1 MDEREVVARWVQHWK
16 EAGPELD
23 AIRREEI
30 RSADKSEVL
39 AQLESA
45 FNHAVRTMPMRET
58 SGMVEMQRLFA
69 KVKR

>member
-1 MDEREVVARWVQHWK
+1 MDERDAIVRWVQRWK
-16 EAGPELD
+16 EAAPELD

-30 RSADKSEVL
+30 QSADNLQVL

>member
-1 MDEREVVARWVQHWK
+1 MQHWK
-16 EAGPELD
+16 DVGPELD

-30 RSADKSEVL
+30 RSADNLQVL
-39 AQLESA
+39 AQLELA

>member
-1 MDEREVVARWVQHWK
+1 MDEREAIVRWVQHWK

-23 AIRREEI
+23 AIRRQEI
-30 RSADKSEVL
+30 QSADNLQVL

-45 FNHAVRTMPMRET
+45 FNYAVRTMPVRET